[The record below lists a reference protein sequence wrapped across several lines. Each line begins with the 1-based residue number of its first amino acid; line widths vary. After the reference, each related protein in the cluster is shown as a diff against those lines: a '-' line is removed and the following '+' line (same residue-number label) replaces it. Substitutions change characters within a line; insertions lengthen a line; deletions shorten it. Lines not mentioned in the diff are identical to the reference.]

1 MCLSWK
7 CVFSIMSLKNRRFS
21 LDSSVNLDG
30 VGVLGSR
37 KASNGSKLSKKSKT
51 VDEARQEIQELS
63 QTLDANISLREQT
76 IAEESLERSDGLI
89 TSNNF
94 LKQNKSFHKLFQDIP
109 ETDYLTHSFTCALQK
124 EVLYHGKLYLSE
136 NHLCFYS
143 SVLLKETRVVILK
156 SSIQN
161 VKKHNS
167 ALSILSVQTADGDK
181 YSFVSLRNRDMCYRL
196 LQPAPSPLQNGSAN
210 SSPRPSST
218 EIEADQEVLSSHSS
232 LEDTVDQH
240 LSRMNSIDLDNNFQQ
255 LSSEENVHLP
265 APTRCSSTRP
275 SSSTNEDN
283 RAVSW
288 IWRITERVAAF
299 FCLQEASNLS
309 VLFHI
314 YVMLMVLLLLVSGY
328 IGLRIIALEERLN
341 SLGALTELSL
351 QHRDYQQT

>member
-30 VGVLGSR
+30 AGLLGPR
-37 KASNGSKLSKKSKT
+37 RGSNGKKSRQT
-51 VDEARQEIQELS
+51 VDEARQEIQELNQS
-63 QTLDANISLREQT
+63 LNANISLREQT
-76 IAEESLERSDGLI
+76 IAEESLDRSDGLI

-109 ETDYLTHSFTCALQK
+109 EADYLTHSFTCALQK

-143 SVLLKETRVVILK
+143 SVLLKDTKVVILR

-167 ALSILSVQTADGDK
+167 ALSKLSVQTADGDK
-181 YSFVSLRNRDMCYRL
+181 YSFVSLRNREMCYRR
-196 LQPAPSPLQNGSAN
+196 LQPAPSPIQNGSAN
-210 SSPRPSST
+210 SSPRPSSA
-218 EIEADQEVLSSHSS
+218 ENEADQEVLSSHSS
-232 LEDTVDQH
+232 FEDSVDH
-240 LSRMNSIDLDNNFQQ
+240 RLSRMNSIDLDNSFQQ
-255 LSSEENVHLP
+255 LSSEANLHLS
-265 APTRCSSTRP
+265 APTRCNSALP
-275 SSSTNEDN
+275 SSPTNEDN

-288 IWRITERVAAF
+288 IWRITERVAPF
-299 FCLQEASNLS
+299 FFLQEISNLS

-341 SLGALTELSL
+341 SLGAMTELSL
-351 QHRDYQQT
+351 QHRDFQQT